1 MRLVDLLPIGIFLN
15 MPNPSSSKA
24 RAKSV
29 VPKLVD
35 IIDTTIYGDIWERE
49 ELSKRDR
56 SMITIAAL
64 IGMRQTD
71 QLRSHL
77 EKALDN
83 GLTILEISEII
94 THLAFYAGFPASLS
108 AALVVRDWQHELE
121 LVKVDDHPPS
131 TQ

>member
-1 MRLVDLLPIGIFLN
+1 

-24 RAKSV
+24 KIKPV

-35 IIDTTIYGDIWERE
+35 IIELTIYGDIWERP

-64 IGMRQTD
+64 IGMRQSD
-71 QLRSHL
+71 QLRSHM

-83 GLTILEISEII
+83 GVSAAEISELI

-108 AALVVRDWQHELE
+108 AALAAKPLLQERGYVAPDS
-121 LVKVDDHPPS
+121 DS
-131 TQ
+131 AA